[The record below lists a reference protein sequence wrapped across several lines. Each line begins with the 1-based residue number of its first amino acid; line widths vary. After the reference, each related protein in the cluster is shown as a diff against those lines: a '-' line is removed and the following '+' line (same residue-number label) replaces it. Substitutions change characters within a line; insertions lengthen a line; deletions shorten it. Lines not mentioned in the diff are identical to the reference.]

1 MQNLFLVLQIFK
13 EKINGKQIKKNTKI
27 AAKTMCSNVFK
38 FTSYVVHSILESS
51 WTPINTVNRN
61 RCIRK
66 WFVTYGL
73 HSLLILKTR
82 LMIAYF
88 WLIFDWHLLW
98 KILYG
103 TMIQNFDSLWIK
115 IINEYWFSFFF
126 FFLTLLFIVFQSQDE
141 LLTNGESSK
150 AGSLSPPDLA
160 LQRCTH
166 NGDYVIPTHCYNQH
180 SGGYHTLGRQ
190 GTVTGVPQNF
200 VSNFAGRSIE
210 AWCLVCWLVSF
221 SIDCTSY
228 GLSHG
233 WSVCLSYCWLV
244 CLSLGIPVLG
254 LCRKHKKYKKDI
266 IVRVITAT
274 CFFIL
279 QRVQWSYFHSLNVFS
294 MKSSLLE

>member
-1 MQNLFLVLQIFK
+1 
-13 EKINGKQIKKNTKI
+13 
-27 AAKTMCSNVFK
+27 
-38 FTSYVVHSILESS
+38 
-51 WTPINTVNRN
+51 
-61 RCIRK
+61 
-66 WFVTYGL
+66 
-73 HSLLILKTR
+73 
-82 LMIAYF
+82 
-88 WLIFDWHLLW
+88 
-98 KILYG
+98 
-103 TMIQNFDSLWIK
+103 MIQNFGSLWIK